1 MNELSCFIGYDSK
14 EDIAYRVCKY
24 SLNKII
30 YETNGQLS
38 FFGRDNIYFKT
49 INMSK
54 KQRFNNICI
63 DYNLKKLVRNNYFGI
78 CTYCGIKFLVYST
91 P

>member
-1 MNELSCFIGYDSK
+1 MIRS
-14 EDIAYRVCKY
+14 KY

-54 KQRFNNICI
+54 KQRFNNICR
-63 DYNLKKLVRNNYFGI
+63 DYNLKKLVRNNYF
-78 CTYCGIKFLVYST
+78 FL
-91 P
+91 PCINIDMI